1 MEAPHVSP
9 PCHVWCPLVYWKW
22 RYNIFNLSRELTRTR
37 NWRIVWRYGSKLVN
51 YITTLPNL
59 LAICEVVLEIWWLYF
74 ITWSCK
80 TIWLK
85 SHVILREVFP
95 QAKSPSGA
103 KFGSHKPCGR
113 NNIVVLVCHLIS
125 QDHTMKKSCDYMG
138 GSSWW
143 SVTTLPNLVARF
155 HMLAQTVILMPMEW
169 KRVAYYVN
177 KLHNV
182 CHTRSKQ

>member
-85 SHVILREVFP
+85 SHVILREVFS

-103 KFGSHKPCGR
+103 KFRSHKPCGR
-113 NNIVVLVCHLIS
+113 GNIVVLVCHVIS
-125 QDHTMKKSCDYMG
+125 QDHTMKKSAPRHYRRWG
-138 GSSWW
+138 GLS
-143 SVTTLPNLVARF
+143 A
-155 HMLAQTVILMPMEW
+155 
-169 KRVAYYVN
+169 
-177 KLHNV
+177 
-182 CHTRSKQ
+182 HTRKENVTIWVGAPDGQSPPWQVW